1 MGSGEAGLRGGR
13 GAGDLLANPGVL
25 CGTINYNLEKAA
37 KGSVAG
43 AMAHTFLTRVVLK
56 NYKSIAA
63 CDVEFGP
70 LTFLVGPNGAGKS
83 NFLDALRF
91 VTDSLRS
98 SLEHA
103 LRDRGGISD
112 VRRRSGGHPN
122 HFGLRLFFSLPS
134 GEMGRYAFRI
144 GARPQGG
151 FGVQDEECQIHSA
164 EALGPIHHFKIQ
176 DGNVVE
182 SSQPGPAAYIDRLYL
197 VSASGLPAFR
207 PIYEALSRM
216 GFYNL
221 NPDRIRDLQSPDA
234 GQLLARD
241 GSNITSVLDQLKKHH
256 PGRKQ
261 RIEDYLSK
269 VVPGVQGVDV
279 KVVGP
284 KETLEF
290 LQQVAGSRDPWR
302 FLAASMSD
310 GTVRALGILVA
321 LFQTGNGAGTQ
332 VPLVGIE
339 EPEIALH
346 PAAAGLL
353 RDGLR
358 EASRSTQVIVTSH
371 SPDLLD
377 DDQIDPV
384 SLLSVYAEAGSTH
397 IGPLDRAGRTAVLN
411 RLYTPGELLRMDQMR
426 PDPDSAP
433 EKVGKQ
439 LRFDKDND

>member
-1 MGSGEAGLRGGR
+1 MS
-13 GAGDLLANPGVL
+13 P
-25 CGTINYNLEKAA
+25 
-37 KGSVAG
+37 
-43 AMAHTFLTRVVLK
+43 TFLTRVALK

-63 CDVEFGP
+63 CDVKFGP

-91 VTDSLRS
+91 VADSLRTP
-98 SLEHA
+98 LEHA
-103 LRDRGGISD
+103 LRDRGGIND

-122 HFGLRLFFSLPS
+122 HFGLRLSFTLPS
-134 GEMGRYAFRI
+134 GEGGHYAFRI

-151 FGVQDEECQIHSA
+151 FEVQNEECKIHSA
-164 EALGPIHHFKIQ
+164 NMLGPIHHFRIKS
-176 DGNVVE
+176 GNVIE
-182 SSQPGPAAYIDRLYL
+182 SSQPSPPAASIDRLYL
-197 VSASGLPAFR
+197 VNVSGLPAFR
-207 PIYEALSRM
+207 QLYEALSRM

-234 GQLLARD
+234 GELLARD
-241 GSNITSVLDQLKKHH
+241 GSNITSVLDQLKKHN

-261 RIEDYLSK
+261 RIEEYLSK
-269 VVPGVQGVDV
+269 VVPGVHGVDV
-279 KVVGP
+279 IKIVGP
-284 KETLEF
+284 RETLEF
-290 LQQVAGSRDPWR
+290 RQQVAGSKDPWR
-302 FLAASMSD
+302 FLAANMSD

-321 LFQTGNGAGTQ
+321 LFQTGNGASVQ

-377 DDQIDPV
+377 DEQIDTD
-384 SLLSVYAEAGSTH
+384 SLLSVYAESGSTH
-397 IGPLDRAGRTAVLN
+397 IAALDQAGRTALLR
-411 RLYTPGELLRMDQMR
+411 RLYTPGELLRMGQIR
-426 PDPDSAP
+426 PDPEWAP
-433 EKVGKQ
+433 EKIEKQ
-439 LRFDKDND
+439 LRLFDKEGA